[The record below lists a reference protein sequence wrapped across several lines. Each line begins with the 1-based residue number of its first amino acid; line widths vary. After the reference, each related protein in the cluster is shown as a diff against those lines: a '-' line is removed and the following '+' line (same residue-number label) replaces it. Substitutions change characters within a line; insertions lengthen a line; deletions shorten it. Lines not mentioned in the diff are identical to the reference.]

1 MIIIILLLAILLQGR
16 TEMTSSH
23 DQIEQVDDNF
33 VQPVD
38 TQLDT
43 IATKDEQI
51 QALITSVQDLKQQL
65 EQHITANETKF
76 KTLED
81 GLDVTRQ
88 ELNAATITGRQMKD
102 ELAKQSVEHF
112 KAFEKLL
119 SSSNC
124 GLNEELIAN
133 IPAIVTNIQ
142 NAEKMNNILEEVT
155 TIKEKLAQEVIAT
168 QQTLEM
174 TTRKFEKELMTVK
187 EEIQSYHSEARKAED
202 NHTQSLTSI
211 QAKLTTSQLVNHHEE
226 GKVSRKLTQQIEN
239 LKRNLTE
246 TKEKL
251 KCTEGDVTTF
261 REEMKKSYE
270 ELKIVKQVNSHQVA
284 ALDTKLKEN
293 LNHMRNFVL
302 TELLYLQY

>member
-1 MIIIILLLAILLQGR
+1 MMIIILLLAILLQGR

-38 TQLDT
+38 TQLDA

-88 ELNAATITGRQMKD
+88 ELNATTITGRQMKD

-124 GLNEELIAN
+124 GLNEELITN

-142 NAEKMNNILEEVT
+142 NVEKMNNILEEVT
-155 TIKEKLAQEVIAT
+155 TIKEELAQEVIAT
-168 QQTLEM
+168 Q
-174 TTRKFEKELMTVK
+174 
-187 EEIQSYHSEARKAED
+187 
-202 NHTQSLTSI
+202 
-211 QAKLTTSQLVNHHEE
+211 
-226 GKVSRKLTQQIEN
+226 
-239 LKRNLTE
+239 
-246 TKEKL
+246 
-251 KCTEGDVTTF
+251 
-261 REEMKKSYE
+261 
-270 ELKIVKQVNSHQVA
+270 
-284 ALDTKLKEN
+284 
-293 LNHMRNFVL
+293 
-302 TELLYLQY
+302 